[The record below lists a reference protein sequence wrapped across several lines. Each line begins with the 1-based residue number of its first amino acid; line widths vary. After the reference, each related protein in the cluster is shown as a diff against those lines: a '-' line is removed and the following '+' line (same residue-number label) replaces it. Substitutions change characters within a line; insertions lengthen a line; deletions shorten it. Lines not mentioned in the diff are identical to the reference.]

1 MITETF
7 IKADIWATESS
18 NIGGDRV
25 QILLAFNIQQSF
37 VKVFS
42 PYNSYESAMDIYFN
56 TDDADNIYKLD
67 DYLDFLAEGESGR
80 IYEEIKGW
88 MEKWL

>member
-7 IKADIWATESS
+7 IKANIWATMASYFDDER
-18 NIGGDRV
+18 I
-25 QILLAFNIQQSF
+25 QINLAFNIQQSF

-42 PYNSYESAMDIYFN
+42 PYNSYESTMDIYFN
-56 TDDADNIYKLD
+56 TDDVDNIYNLD
-67 DYLDFLAEGESGR
+67 NYLDFLAEGESVR